1 VDRNYGGLFVLWDRM
16 FGTYAAETE
25 RCVFGTRSPLRSF
38 NPLRAITQ
46 VYGDLAR
53 DCWHAQRWQDKI
65 KVWFMPPGWRPADVA
80 ERFPKPCFDV
90 NRKTYNPPATT
101 KTLTLATVVFL
112 ALAVASGFLLWN
124 AETMDYGSLLLCT
137 ALLIAG
143 FCGVGELLERRE
155 QASLA
160 LPNGSSGIQS

>member
-1 VDRNYGGLFVLWDRM
+1 V
-16 FGTYAAETE
+16 
-25 RCVFGTRSPLRSF
+25 RSF

-46 VYGDLAR
+46 VYGDLAK

-90 NRKTYNPPATT
+90 NRKTYDPPASRSAVAC
-101 KTLTLATVVFL
+101 ATVLFVL
-112 ALAVASGFLLWN
+112 MATGSGFLLWQ
-124 AETMDYGSLLLCT
+124 AETMDAGPRAFWS

-143 FCGVGELLERRE
+143 LCLVGELIDGRIWSG
-155 QASLA
+155 AA
-160 LPNGSSGIQS
+160 LFSRDARKDEPAI